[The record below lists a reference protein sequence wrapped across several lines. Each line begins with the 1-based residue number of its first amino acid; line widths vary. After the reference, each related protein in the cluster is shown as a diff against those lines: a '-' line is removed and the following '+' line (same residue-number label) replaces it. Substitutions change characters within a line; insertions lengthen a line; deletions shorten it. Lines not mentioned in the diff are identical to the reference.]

1 MGVTTLLNFRTDV
14 IAALASRITELD
26 NSAQINRWIN
36 AGYMEVTGAV
46 DFPELDDVFNVAT
59 SSGVDEYAGPT
70 DSAGWVGV
78 YDESN
83 DTLLER
89 VTLSQLYRRDRS
101 TNDTPEFWSRKG
113 DTLILSP
120 KPDTV
125 INERIIHKKTPA
137 LLDDDAD
144 LTSIPGTWDQAIYLL
159 AVSNGHL
166 SFAEENRATFWRNLA
181 VAYIQSRFTEGNVIA
196 ARFAAVPQGA

>member
-1 MGVTTLLNFRTDV
+1 MGVVTLLNFRTDV
-14 IAALASRITELD
+14 ISALAGRVKEAD
-26 NSAQINRWIN
+26 DAVQMNRWIN
-36 AGYMEVTGAV
+36 AGYLEVTGAV

-59 SSGVDEYAGPT
+59 SSGVNEYAGPT
-70 DSAGWVGV
+70 DSAGWIGV

-89 VTLSQLYRRDRS
+89 VTLNQLYRRDRS
-101 TNDTPEFWSRKG
+101 TNDTPEFWTRRG

-120 KPDTV
+120 TPDAV
-125 INERIIHKKTPA
+125 INERILHKITPA
-137 LLDDDAD
+137 LLDDDSDKTA
-144 LTSIPGTWDQAIYLL
+144 IPGTWDQAIYML

-166 SFAEENRATFWRNLA
+166 SFAEENRATFWRNNA

-196 ARFAAVPQGA
+196 SRFAATPQGV